1 MKMKCPYCSSG
12 DSKVIDTR
20 EARGRIRRRRECIN
34 CQQRFTTYE
43 MVVTLP
49 LTVIKRDRRHQP
61 FESEKLV
68 TGIRKACAKR
78 PVSKEEVE
86 GLAEEV
92 ERELYEMG
100 QPEVESALIG
110 KLVLERLRELDDVA
124 YLRFASVHR
133 RFPDVDTL
141 AEEIEDYRE
150 WKRREEELEAQLR
163 LSL

>member
-1 MKMKCPYCSSG
+1 
-12 DSKVIDTR
+12 
-20 EARGRIRRRRECIN
+20 
-34 CQQRFTTYE
+34 

-49 LTVIKRDRRHQP
+49 LAVIKRDRRHQP

-78 PVSKEEVE
+78 PISKEEVE

-92 ERELYEMG
+92 ERELYEIG

>member
-12 DSKVIDTR
+12 DSRVIDTR
-20 EARGRIRRRRECIN
+20 EARGRIRRRR
-34 CQQRFTTYE
+34 
-43 MVVTLP
+43 
-49 LTVIKRDRRHQP
+49 
-61 FESEKLV
+61 KLAS
-68 TGIRKACAKR
+68 GIRKACAKR
-78 PVSKEEVE
+78 PISKEEVE
-86 GLAEEV
+86 TIAGKV

-110 KLVLERLRELDDVA
+110 KRVLERLRELDDVA

-141 AEEIEDYRE
+141 AEEIEDYKE

-163 LSL
+163 LTL

>member
-1 MKMKCPYCSSG
+1 MKCPYCSSG

-49 LTVIKRDRRHQP
+49 LAVIKRDRRHQP

-78 PVSKEEVE
+78 PISKEEVE

-110 KLVLERLRELDDVA
+110 KIVLERLRELDDVA

>member
-49 LTVIKRDRRHQP
+49 LAVIKRDRRHQP

-78 PVSKEEVE
+78 PISKEEVE

-92 ERELYEMG
+92 ERELYEIG

>member
-1 MKMKCPYCSSG
+1 MKCPYCSSG

-49 LTVIKRDRRHQP
+49 LAVIKRDRQHQP

-92 ERELYEMG
+92 ERELYEIG

>member
-1 MKMKCPYCSSG
+1 MKCPYCSSG

-49 LTVIKRDRRHQP
+49 LAVIKRDRRHQP

>member
-1 MKMKCPYCSSG
+1 MKCPYCSSG

-49 LTVIKRDRRHQP
+49 LAVIKRDRRHQP

-78 PVSKEEVE
+78 PISKEEVE

-92 ERELYEMG
+92 ERELYEIG

-110 KLVLERLRELDDVA
+110 KIVLERLRELDDVA

>member
-1 MKMKCPYCSSG
+1 MKCPYCSSG

-49 LTVIKRDRRHQP
+49 LAVIKRDRRHQP

-92 ERELYEMG
+92 ERELYEIG